1 MDRYPGESAITAF
14 KEGVVINSEFTTLPA
29 DLRFISMEP
38 VIAQVEI
45 YEGKFHQVKRMF
57 KAVGAE
63 VVSLK
68 RLKMGQ
74 LALDEMLKPGEY
86 RELTEEEKA
95 LIGAE

>member
-1 MDRYPGESAITAF
+1 M
-14 KEGVVINSEFTTLPA
+14 
-29 DLRFISMEP
+29 
-38 VIAQVEI
+38 
-45 YEGKFHQVKRMF
+45 KRMF

-74 LALDEMLKPGEY
+74 LTLDEMLKPGEY
-86 RELTEEEKA
+86 RELTEEEKT